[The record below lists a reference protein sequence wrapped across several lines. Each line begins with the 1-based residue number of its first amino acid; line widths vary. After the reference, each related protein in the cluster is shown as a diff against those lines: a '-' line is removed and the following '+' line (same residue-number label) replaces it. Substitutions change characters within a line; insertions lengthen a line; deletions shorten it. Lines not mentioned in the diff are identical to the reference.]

1 MTSLSAELY
10 WLIVTAI
17 FTSLQWMPQI
27 VQRIL
32 EMKPYAAFRDP
43 YHDVTTQASWAQRSI
58 RAHANSVANLV
69 TFCAFVLVLE
79 MTGTGNAV
87 TAIAAK
93 FYFISRVVHFVVYT
107 LGVPW
112 LRTPVYLFGLGCQ
125 LLIAWVVL
133 NG

>member
-1 MTSLSAELY
+1 MTTLSAELY

-43 YHDVTTQASWAQRSI
+43 YHDVATQAPWAQRSI

-69 TFCAFVLVLE
+69 TFSTFVLVVE
-79 MTGTGNAV
+79 ATGTGNAS

-93 FYFISRVVHFVVYT
+93 LYFISRVVHFVVYT

-112 LRTPVYLFGLGCQ
+112 LRTPVYLFGLLCQ
-125 LLIAWVVL
+125 LLIAWVIM